1 MQVQMILGG
10 ADAQTAAGG
19 TADLNGF
26 EASALDAAADVEDD
40 LAQGGSHGNL
50 DQAGVVHVSGEGE
63 GLGAVVVFRTHGFI
77 PVRTL

>member
-1 MQVQMILGG
+1 MQVQVILGG

-19 TADLNGF
+19 AADLDGF
-26 EASALDAAADVEDD
+26 KASALDAAADVEDD

-50 DQAGVVHVSGEGE
+50 DQAGVVHVSGEGD
-63 GLGAVVVFRTHGFI
+63 GLGAVVVLRAHGFV